1 MSVGK
6 TGRVVHAAPRPTMRQ
21 LSSLVLMALA
31 ASAAQAQ
38 QNTAV
43 PTLSSVEVKGDV
55 LPPST
60 TEGTGSYTPRA
71 TSAGTGLSLS
81 LRENPQ
87 SVTVVT
93 RQRIDDEN
101 MLSLVDVMS
110 STPGISVQNFDAE
123 RYSFNARGFPITN
136 YQYDGIPTGFD
147 IGYAGGESAVDPIIY
162 DRVEVVRG
170 ATGLLTGAGDP
181 SASINLVRKHAD
193 AREFKA
199 DLSVGAGTQDTYRAT
214 ADLQTPF
221 NESGTVRGRIVS
233 AYQKNHS
240 YLDHYENEKTVFYG
254 VVDADVTSSTTLS
267 VGFNYQK
274 NDPKGSSWG
283 GFPLWYAD
291 GSRTDWRRSL
301 NTGAD
306 WTSWGSTTQGAF
318 MQLEQRFDNDWRINA
333 VASHSKNEMDGKLL
347 YLTGWPDRA
356 TGEGMG
362 SSPAWYLGDRK
373 QNSFDVKASGPFNLF
388 GRRHEV
394 VIGGSASRQYANFD
408 YRAPL
413 STSPVGN
420 FFNWNGSY
428 PEPGWSDE
436 AMTGSRYTTKQA
448 GVYGALRMSIA
459 DPLTLIVGGR
469 YSTWKTDSVGW
480 AGATKYSFD
489 KNAFTPYA
497 GLLYDFAQNYTAYVS
512 YTEIFNPQSYQDR
525 SGGWLDPLEGKSYEA
540 GIKGEWL
547 DGKLNASAAVFQVE
561 QDNVAQVDTGY
572 FVPGTPNEAYR
583 AAQGT
588 RTRGFDLEVS
598 GEVTPGWNVAAGWSH
613 WTGRDGEGNAIQT
626 NQPRSL
632 VRLFTTYRLPGELN
646 RLTVGGGVN
655 WQSHVYTDAFGPNG
669 EERVSQGS
677 YAITNLMARY
687 VFNRNLSAQLNVNNV
702 FDRKFYSQIGFY
714 NQGAWGA
721 GRSAML
727 TMRYQY

>member
-6 TGRVVHAAPRPTMRQ
+6 TGRVTHAAPRPTMRQ

-31 ASAAQAQ
+31 AGAAQAQ
-38 QNTAV
+38 QNNTV
-43 PTLSSVEVKGDV
+43 PTLSSVEVKGDM
-55 LPPST
+55 LPAST

-93 RQRIDDEN
+93 RQRIEDEN

-240 YLDHYENEKTVFYG
+240 YLDRYENEKTVFYG

-291 GSRTDWRRSL
+291 GTRTDWRRSL

-318 MQLEQRFDNDWRINA
+318 LQLEQRFDNDWRINA

-347 YLTGWPDRA
+347 YLTGWPDRV

-413 STSPVGN
+413 AMSDVGN

-428 PEPGWSDE
+428 PEPEWSDD
-436 AMTGSRYTTKQA
+436 AVTGSRYTTKQA

-632 VRLFTTYRLPGELN
+632 VRLFTTYRLPGQLN

-702 FDRKFYSQIGFY
+702 FDRKFYSQVGFY